1 MLPEVK
7 EEEGHL
13 SAFYKVSDCLRVQPE
28 SQEDIL
34 NQIFYCYSTFLY
46 EAEFPSGVV
55 KVWCLR
61 C

>member
-34 NQIFYCYSTFLY
+34 NQIFYCYSTYLY
-46 EAEFPSGVV
+46 EAEFPSGGV
-55 KVWCLR
+55 
-61 C
+61 